1 MNRNYMRIGALALFL
16 YLSVSP
22 TANAASR
29 KDRDLSIDPGERV
42 VRIVKK
48 IKNIFRGIGSQDDQQ
63 IPPTPRP

>member
-16 YLSVSP
+16 YLTISP
-22 TANAASR
+22 AAHAASR
-29 KDRDLSIDPGERV
+29 KDRDLSIDPGERI